1 MTTMTSPSG
10 TKTSP
15 SAPGMREVDA
25 AQVKAWLDAGQ
36 ACVFD
41 VRELDERARESIPGT
56 LAAPLSRFNAS
67 TLPTSGRLVFHCKS
81 GTRSREAAAR
91 ALAGG
96 RSDVF
101 FLKGGIEGW
110 KASGLPV
117 AKGIKVP
124 ISIMRQVQ
132 IVVGTMVLACSVLA
146 FTVSPYFIGGAAFF
160 GAGLIFAGTTGM
172 CGMAAVLGLMPWNKS
187 LRACGDSC
195 SGC

>member
-1 MTTMTSPSG
+1 MTAMSPAN
-10 TKTSP
+10 KP
-15 SAPGMREVDA
+15 SATAPVLRETDA

-56 LAAPLSRFNAS
+56 LAAPLSRFDA
-67 TLPTSGRLVFHCKS
+67 TALPVSGRLVFHCKS

-91 ALAGG
+91 AVAGG
-96 RSDVF
+96 RTDVVS
-101 FLKGGIEGW
+101 LKGGIEGW
-110 KASGLPV
+110 KAAGLPV
-117 AKGIKVP
+117 AQGIKVP

-132 IVVGTMVLACSVLA
+132 ILVGSLVLACSVLA

-160 GAGLIFAGTTGM
+160 GAGLVFAGTTGM
-172 CGMAAVLGLMPWNKS
+172 CGMAAVLGLMPWNRS

-195 SGC
+195 SG